1 MSFDNYNPLVFL
13 SASANEDVAGVDN
26 IPGDSNLNLAEDAA
40 EQAALHEEAL
50 RAAQNAAFQQKEKT
64 DAFDMECLKLR
75 EETAQEGHV
84 DTAPDM
90 DLLHP

>member
-1 MSFDNYNPLVFL
+1 MLL
-13 SASANEDVAGVDN
+13 SK
-26 IPGDSNLNLAEDAA
+26 
-40 EQAALHEEAL
+40 LHEEAL